1 MSKTP
6 YYNFDLVPLQTDMT
20 VRQFRQA
27 VAGEESGNFALLD
40 SILAG
45 LDVITC
51 SVDTNSSG
59 GYVLTL
65 TRKDGSKI
73 TADLPEFG
81 EIKEEN
87 FSVCTEQEFDEL
99 WNNVFSQE

>member
-27 VAGEESGNFALLD
+27 IVGEDTGNFALLD

-45 LDVITC
+45 LDVVTC
-51 SVDTNSSG
+51 SVDVTSAGS
-59 GYVLTL
+59 YVLVL
-65 TRKDGSKI
+65 TRKDGTKI
-73 TADLPEFG
+73 TADLPDFG
-81 EIKEEN
+81 EIKEED
-87 FSVCTEQEFDEL
+87 FSICTEQEFDEL
-99 WNNVFSQE
+99 WDNVFSQD